1 MAVLPASWRVRRW
14 GDKLLGQVDFT
25 FKGQKTTE
33 KQDWCTWWVLQPRV
47 NRKEICMSSINR
59 APRPKLGEILIDM
72 GLVTEEQIQQA
83 LGVQETTKET
93 LSSIMVDMGCLS
105 DSDFTRTLVMEY
117 QLPYI
122 ILENYELDEELANL
136 LCPEFLHSNKL
147 LPFDRIGDTLLC
159 AVTELPR
166 EEILEEITRQTGCK
180 TGLYAASLSEVD
192 RFLDHLAPLK
202 QAAAAEPVDQG

>member
-1 MAVLPASWRVRRW
+1 
-14 GDKLLGQVDFT
+14 
-25 FKGQKTTE
+25 
-33 KQDWCTWWVLQPRV
+33 
-47 NRKEICMSSINR
+47 MSSINR
-59 APRPKLGEILIDM
+59 TPRPKLGEILIDM
-72 GLVTEEQIQQA
+72 GLVTEEQIQEA

-122 ILENYELDEELANL
+122 ILENYELDEELAKL

-166 EEILEEITRQTGCK
+166 EEILQEITRQTGCK

-192 RFLDHLAPLK
+192 RYLERLAPLK
-202 QAAAAEPVDQG
+202 QNATPETVDQG